1 MMWTVDHGP
10 YGVFKE
16 VSEGPVN
23 DCNYSTEGAV
33 CSLRSGLADVDI
45 VAKRPGDPEEPR
57 RRPMDDSQDQ

>member
-1 MMWTVDHGP
+1 MSTIDGP
-10 YGVFKE
+10 YGVFQE

-33 CSLRSGLADVDI
+33 CSMISGLADVDI

-57 RRPMDDSQDQ
+57 RRPVG